1 MRSVRIG
8 IGARPAY
15 RPQHCPARRDY
26 RSECPTDLRH
36 RSYTERSRTGESRFS
51 PRSSF
56 GAVRSGFDPRILF
69 PDLPAAMSAVR
80 RPFRAAD
87 RIRPKKRAGI
97 GFGPDSHPPI
107 LFSIPARG
115 NRAGRSSRGEGP
127 PSVRA
132 GSADCGLASHRR
144 KAPNCIRSSREEHFG
159 RPTPRTWR
167 RRPSFRRPHSDS
179 PRGREDL
186 QKRTG
191 KRRRTGIAP
200 PCTSREAAEAV
211 CPAGRNGRNANPFTQ
226 QIPVRP
232 HRPMCS
238 PRAFGGDRNTFFS
251 SSACIFIGR
260 NHRKGKLFVK
270 TKGKPESV

>member
-87 RIRPKKRAGI
+87 HIRPKKRAGI

-115 NRAGRSSRGEGP
+115 SRAGRSFRGEGP

-144 KAPNCIRSSREEHFG
+144 KAPNRVRSGREEHFG
-159 RPTPRTWR
+159 RSPPRTWR
-167 RRPSFRRPHSDS
+167 RRPSRAACSAGRIPIL
-179 PRGREDL
+179 RGG
-186 QKRTG
+186 G
-191 KRRRTGIAP
+191 KI
-200 PCTSREAAEAV
+200 C
-211 CPAGRNGRNANPFTQ
+211 RNGRENDLARGL
-226 QIPVRP
+226 RP
-232 HRPMCS
+232 HAQAGKRPK
-238 PRAFGGDRNTFFS
+238 PFVRRAETDETPIRSRNKSRSARIVRCARRGPSEAIGTHFFFLS
-251 SSACIFIGR
+251 LHF
-260 NHRKGKLFVK
+260 HRA
-270 TKGKPESV
+270 KPQERQVIC